1 MSTLA
6 TFIQTPVAQL
16 KIYFTQSWNSD
27 LIASLTVAKI
37 AIPQSMAYASIAG
50 VNPIY
55 GL

>member
-6 TFIQTPVAQL
+6 TFIQTPAAQL